1 MTETAPR
8 TAIRINDIVRFVL
21 EIVAIAT
28 LSVWGFVMWP
38 LPWPGVLMGILMPV
52 LAILLWALF
61 RSPKAVFHV
70 DVFVKTIVELVVMG
84 TAAFA
89 WWDMG
94 QPIVAGIF
102 AVVAVVTGLIN
113 GRRELAAS

>member
-1 MTETAPR
+1 MTETAARPE
-8 TAIRINDIVRFVL
+8 IRINDIVRFLL

-28 LSVWGFVMWP
+28 LAIWGFVMWP
-38 LPWPGVLMGILMPV
+38 LPWPGVLMGILLPA

-61 RSPKAVFHV
+61 RSPKAVFHT
-70 DVFVKTIVELVVMG
+70 DVFVKAIVELVVMG

-94 QPIVAGIF
+94 QPIVAGVF
-102 AVVAVVTGLIN
+102 AVLAITTGLIN
-113 GRRELAAS
+113 GRREITAG